1 MNIGGNY
8 TWSHCLGL
16 SNSNVFSQNEGGAYL
31 DSANRDFDR
40 GNCTSD
46 RRHVLNLTAVA
57 DTPQFANV
65 TMRRLAT
72 GWRFSGIYRL
82 STGNY
87 LTIASGPAPEA
98 AFRHAD
104 AAGAAVVVERAR
116 GIKCARSWRYFDPA
130 TADPE
135 FPDVTPRDAKA
146 LREWRA
152 RAS

>member
-1 MNIGGNY
+1 MLFRSEDEKWRAALHG
-8 TWSHCLGL
+8 
-16 SNSNVFSQNEGGAYL
+16 V
-31 DSANRDFDR
+31 DFAEV
-40 GNCTSD
+40 CIVSD
-46 RRHVLNLTAVA
+46 
-57 DTPQFANV
+57 
-65 TMRRLAT
+65 
-72 GWRFSGIYRL
+72 
-82 STGNY
+82 
-87 LTIASGPAPEA
+87 LTIASGPAPET